1 LALPNLQILKLHKN
15 LLTDAAAAGLGE
27 ICRKLVFDD
36 IGEDELYELFRA
48 RKLTDEQCHTASR
61 ACQVPASKKAG
72 KKRAAKAETTPKKTH
87 TNKTGSETVTDAVD
101 GDMDAATFLASLAR
115 QRGHA
120 NMTEFFG
127 KHDSKRWERLVL
139 QAADWLLDEAN
150 THENNETGNGRSGP
164 DTASIEV

>member
-1 LALPNLQILKLHKN
+1 MGNGENVLSGPAFTQEKSDLSPGMGAIQM
-15 LLTDAAAAGLGE
+15 GGESWERRLGE

-48 RKLTDEQCHTASR
+48 RKLTDEQCRTASR

-127 KHDSKRWERLVL
+127 KHD
-139 QAADWLLDEAN
+139 
-150 THENNETGNGRSGP
+150 
-164 DTASIEV
+164 